1 MEVKNMDYGIMTTI
15 LGVSL
20 LVFSVIISII
30 STRKHRKLVDAYPVP
45 TVVYDTETERDEGLG
60 VIYRV
65 GVLRRV
71 LDSRMLHLEANL
83 VFISLLNVVSLG
95 SFLKPSITIPVIVTN
110 LCLSFV
116 STVVTFMVPDLLDRV
131 QKLVVK
137 DNDDSLMF
145 LKGAHETTPS
155 GYAEVVLGGA

>member
-1 MEVKNMDYGIMTTI
+1 MGILFT
-15 LGVSL
+15 
-20 LVFSVIISII
+20 
-30 STRKHRKLVDAYPVP
+30 KLVTVAY
-45 TVVYDTETERDEGLG
+45 TETERDKGLG

-65 GVLRRV
+65 GGGLRRV
-71 LDSRMLHLEANL
+71 WDSRVLQLEANL

-137 DNDDSLMF
+137 ENDDSLMF
-145 LKGAHETTPS
+145 LKSAHETTPS
-155 GYAEVVLGGA
+155 GYAEVVLGGT

>member
-1 MEVKNMDYGIMTTI
+1 MDHGIMSTI

-20 LVFSVIISII
+20 LAFSIIVSII
-30 STRKHRKLVDAYPVP
+30 STNKHRKLMDAYPAP
-45 TVVYDTETERDEGLG
+45 TIVYTSEADRAQGAG
-60 VIYRV
+60 VTYGV
-65 GVLRRV
+65 GILRRV
-71 LDSRMLHLEANL
+71 RDSRMLQLETNL
-83 VFISLLNVVSLG
+83 VFISLLNIVSLG
-95 SFLKPSITIPVIVTN
+95 SYLKPSITIPVIVTN

-137 DNDDSLMF
+137 DNNDSLTF

-155 GYAEVVLGGA
+155 GYAEVVLGGT

>member
-1 MEVKNMDYGIMTTI
+1 MDYGIMSTI

-20 LVFSVIISII
+20 LAFSII
-30 STRKHRKLVDAYPVP
+30 VSIVSTRKHGNLVDAYPVP
-45 TVVYDTETERDEGLG
+45 TIVYESEADREQGAG
-60 VIYRV
+60 VTYGA

-71 LDSRMLHLEANL
+71 LDSRILQLEANL

-116 STVVTFMVPDLLDRV
+116 STVATFMVPDLLDRV

-155 GYAEVVLGGA
+155 GYAEVVLGGT

>member
-1 MEVKNMDYGIMTTI
+1 MDYGIMTTI

-20 LVFSVIISII
+20 LVFSIIVSIV
-30 STRKHRKLVDAYPVP
+30 STRKHKRLVDAYPVP
-45 TVVYDTETERDEGLG
+45 TVVYETEAERDKGLG
-60 VIYRV
+60 AIYGA

-71 LDSRMLHLEANL
+71 RDSRMLQVETNL
-83 VFISLLNVVSLG
+83 VFISLLNLVSLG

-110 LCLSFV
+110 ICLSFV
-116 STVVTFMVPDLLDRV
+116 STVVTFTVPDLLDWV

-155 GYAEVVLGGA
+155 GYAEVVLGGT

>member
-1 MEVKNMDYGIMTTI
+1 LALYSGTEEVRTDPAPQKVRGI
-15 LGVSL
+15 
-20 LVFSVIISII
+20 
-30 STRKHRKLVDAYPVP
+30 HPQ
-45 TVVYDTETERDEGLG
+45 
-60 VIYRV
+60 
-65 GVLRRV
+65 
-71 LDSRMLHLEANL
+71 
-83 VFISLLNVVSLG
+83 SLLN
-95 SFLKPSITIPVIVTN
+95 PSITIPVIVVN

-155 GYAEVVLGGA
+155 GYAEVVLGGT